1 MSAIIKPFTWLFYQV
16 YEFLYGVIQATGIFN
31 RGTEFVLAV
40 ILLPIL
46 VRLLVLPLNIK
57 QMRSTMK
64 MQEIQPELQK
74 LQSKYKNDPQK
85 LQEKTMQLYKDN
97 NVSMF
102 GGCLPMLIQ
111 LPILW
116 ALYYVFM
123 RIDGLQGTS
132 FLWIKD
138 LSKPDNLYILPILSA
153 VTTYISS
160 LIMTKSQPQQGA
172 AATSMSTMNIVMS
185 LMMGFFAINFQSM
198 LVLYWVVG
206 NLIQMV
212 QTYFIYVV
220 PAKKKAAEKEA
231 LEGNNQK
238 SNSNDNQKKSNKKI
252 KNK

>member
-1 MSAIIKPFTWLFYQV
+1 MSTIIKPFTWLFYQV
-16 YEFLYGVIQATGIFN
+16 YEFLYGVIQATGIFD

-40 ILLPIL
+40 ILLTIL

-64 MQEIQPELQK
+64 MQELQPELQK
-74 LQSKYKNDPQK
+74 LQNKYKNDPQK

-97 NVSMF
+97 NASMF

-123 RIDGLQGTS
+123 KIDGLQGTS

-160 LIMTKSQPQQGA
+160 IMMTKSQPQQGA
-172 AATSMSTMNIVMS
+172 AGQSMSTMNIVMS
-185 LMMGFFAINFQSM
+185 LMMGVFAINFQSM
-198 LVLYWVVG
+198 LVLYWVIG
-206 NLIQMV
+206 NLIMMV
-212 QTYFIYVV
+212 QNYFIYVV

>member
-1 MSAIIKPFTWLFYQV
+1 MNIWIIIIETMWL
-16 YEFLYGVIQATGIFN
+16 IMTAT
-31 RGTEFVLAV
+31 L
-40 ILLPIL
+40 
-46 VRLLVLPLNIK
+46 
-57 QMRSTMK
+57 M
-64 MQEIQPELQK
+64 LQ
-74 LQSKYKNDPQK
+74 Y
-85 LQEKTMQLYKDN
+85 
-97 NVSMF
+97 
-102 GGCLPMLIQ
+102 
-111 LPILW
+111 
-116 ALYYVFM
+116 
-123 RIDGLQGTS
+123 IDMM
-132 FLWIKD
+132 KD

-220 PAKKKAAEKEA
+220 PAKKKAAEKET

-238 SNSNDNQKKSNKKI
+238 SNTKDNQKKSNKKI